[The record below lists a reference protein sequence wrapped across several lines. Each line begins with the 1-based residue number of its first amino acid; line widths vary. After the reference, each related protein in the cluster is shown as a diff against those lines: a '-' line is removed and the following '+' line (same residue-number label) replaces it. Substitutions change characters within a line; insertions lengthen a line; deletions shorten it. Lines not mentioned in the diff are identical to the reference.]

1 MQERPKLTVCSPLGP
16 QLAVCMVGA
25 RQPNLAKEPLGLD

>member
-1 MQERPKLTVCSPLGP
+1 MQERPELTVCSPLGP
-16 QLAVCMVGA
+16 QLAVCMGGT